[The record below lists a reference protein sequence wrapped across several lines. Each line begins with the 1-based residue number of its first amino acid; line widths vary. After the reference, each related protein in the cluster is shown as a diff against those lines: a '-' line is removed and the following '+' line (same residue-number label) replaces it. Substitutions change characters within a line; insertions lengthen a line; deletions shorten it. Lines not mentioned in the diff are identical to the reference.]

1 MASSVGQ
8 PNASLSC
15 SIRAASHKCRTG
27 SFREVQTRGPAPKK
41 TKAPHV
47 LLISV

>member
-8 PNASLSC
+8 PNANLAC
-15 SIRAASHKCRTG
+15 SNRAASHDVGLAHFGKSRPG
-27 SFREVQTRGPAPKK
+27 ARNPQT
-41 TKAPHV
+41 TKALHV